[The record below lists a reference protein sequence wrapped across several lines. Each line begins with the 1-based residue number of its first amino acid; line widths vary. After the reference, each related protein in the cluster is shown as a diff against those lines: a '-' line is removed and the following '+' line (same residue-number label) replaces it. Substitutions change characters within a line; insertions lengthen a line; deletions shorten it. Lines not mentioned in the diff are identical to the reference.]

1 MIKIEGFRSLGDHN
15 FEVRYVDPDNFVQE
29 RQFRYS
35 EEPVNGNGG
44 PRLKLLG
51 SADTFFHNYL
61 AANPEFKRVLFRLAQ
76 AESEK
81 SPISLPLA
89 LS

>member
-15 FEVRYVDPDNFVQE
+15 YEVKYVDPDNFVQE

-51 SADTFFHNYL
+51 SSDAFFHNYV
-61 AANPEFKRVLFRLAQ
+61 AAHPEFKKALFRLAQ
-76 AESEK
+76 AEKSR